1 MIFDET
7 TTKKSGKKSIT
18 NNLRRAKIIIQDG
31 DQTTTLPYAI
41 IAVTDDTVTIKQGTN
56 IATIPKTSI
65 PEDVLTIL
73 EKETKTNKKPQI
85 QEDKKTSKTTIKG
98 QNKEKEEKE

>member
-7 TTKKSGKKSIT
+7 ITKKSGKKSIT

-41 IAVTDDTVTIKQGTN
+41 ISIQDDTVTIKQGTN
-56 IATIPKTSI
+56 IATIPKTNI
-65 PEDVLTIL
+65 PEDILTIL
-73 EKETKTNKKPQI
+73 QQETKTNKKPQI
-85 QEDKKTSKTTIKG
+85 QDDKKTSKTTIKG
-98 QNKEKEEKE
+98 KKEEKE